1 MNIVK
6 IIALLCVISLL
17 NVSTAKAV
25 QYDTMLSVTSFVT
38 DLDNSNN
45 TDLDDSILSELLPSD
60 ATGEVCEFT
69 YSLLLSTQ
77 SNRHLS
83 IRAPPYLN

>member
-6 IIALLCVISLL
+6 VIALLCVISLI

-25 QYDTMLSVTSFVT
+25 QYDSMPSVTSIVT
-38 DLDNSNN
+38 DLDNSNS
-45 TDLDDSILSELLPSD
+45 TDLDDSILNELLPSD

-69 YSLLLSTQ
+69 YSLFLSTQ
-77 SNRHLS
+77 SNHHLS

>member
-6 IIALLCVISLL
+6 VIALLCVISLL

-25 QYDTMLSVTSFVT
+25 QYDTMPSVTSFVT

-45 TDLDDSILSELLPSD
+45 TDLDDSILSELLSSD
-60 ATGEVCEFT
+60 TTGEVCEFT

>member
-6 IIALLCVISLL
+6 VIALLCVISLL

-25 QYDTMLSVTSFVT
+25 QYDTMPSVTSVVT

-60 ATGEVCEFT
+60 ATGEVCELT
-69 YSLLLSTQ
+69 YPLLLSTQ
-77 SNRHLS
+77 SNCHVS